1 MDFVGRRG
9 VWELACFVDRKI
21 RNGGS
26 TAFDFGR
33 SKSSTAYGVEVL
45 GTGFICPGLKWWRS
59 SWGGEDRDSIGT
71 RWWSMVASWQLFRS
85 GRARSSWGREDRDSI
100 GTRWW
105 SMVASWQLF
114 RGGRARSSW
123 GGEDRDSTGHDGGA
137 RWLRGNCSGAE
148 EHGVLGAAK
157 IGIQRDTNDGARW
170 LRGNCSERKS
180 TGFLGRRRS
189 EFHRTGWW
197 STVASWQL
205 FRVVGLLSIAP
216 RRRLKPC
223 RTGGWGWWLGGSC
236 SGAEEH
242 GVLGAA
248 EIRIWLDTQGGASW
262 LRTGSSGSKEHGV
275 FGRRRLELCGDTGV
289 GALSLRANCSGL

>member
-1 MDFVGRRG
+1 MVAQFLGRR
-9 VWELACFVDRKI
+9 
-21 RNGGS
+21 
-26 TAFDFGR
+26 
-33 SKSSTAYGVEVL
+33 
-45 GTGFICPGLKWWRS
+45 
-59 SWGGEDRDSIGT
+59 
-71 RWWSMVASWQLFRS
+71 RS
-85 GRARSSWGREDRDSI
+85 GLHRD
-100 GTRWW
+100 T
-105 SMVASWQLF
+105 MV
-114 RGGRARSSW
+114 
-123 GGEDRDSTGHDGGA
+123 
-137 RWLRGNCSGAE
+137 
-148 EHGVLGAAK
+148 EHGGFVATV
-157 IGIQRDTNDGARW
+157 Q
-170 LRGNCSERKS
+170 ERKS

-289 GALSLRANCSGL
+289 GALSLRANCSDCEATHCFEEQHCGLYLLWRGSLARRLQLPGIVSLKRRDSDMLLGCDVCLGRIR

>member
-33 SKSSTAYGVEVL
+33 SKSSPTYGAEVL

-85 GRARSSWGREDRDSI
+85 GRARSSWGGEDRDSI
-100 GTRWW
+100 GTRW
-105 SMVASWQLF
+105 
-114 RGGRARSSW
+114 
-123 GGEDRDSTGHDGGA
+123 GA

-148 EHGVLGAAK
+148 ERAVLGAAK

-170 LRGNCSERKS
+170 LHGNCSERKS